1 MDALKINHVPELR
14 DPILVIAFY
23 GWNDAA
29 EAATDTVRH
38 LRRLASRQSTRFEAA
53 GEGPVA
59 EIDPE
64 EFFVFT
70 EQRPTVRITE
80 GATRQIT
87 WPTTD
92 FTVARLGNGNRDL
105 ILAIGTEPHLKWK
118 TFGSQILAL
127 MTRFGAREIVTLG
140 ALLADTP
147 HTRPVPVSG
156 GASDPTRAAE
166 LGFQASRYEGPTGIV
181 GTLSEACRHGGMD
194 HISLWASVPHYI
206 SGGKNPKATL
216 ALLGK
221 LTEVYDLGLDLSNL
235 ELRGKR
241 YESQISEALKDN
253 PDVQDYVRNL
263 EKSESDD
270 DTTDAAAPDEPAPFD
285 SNDVLDE
292 VNRLLA
298 GDDTNSD

>member
-1 MDALKINHVPELR
+1 MDALTIHHTPELR

-53 GEGPVA
+53 AEGSIA

-80 GATRQIT
+80 GETRQIN

-118 TFGSQILAL
+118 TFGSQVLAL
-127 MTRFGAREIVTLG
+127 MTLG

-181 GTLSEACRHGGMD
+181 GTLSEACRLAGMD
-194 HISLWASVPHYI
+194 HISLWASVPHYV

-235 ELRGKR
+235 ELRSKR
-241 YESQISEALKDN
+241 YESQVSEALKDN

-263 EKSESDD
+263 EESNSDD
-270 DTTDAAAPDEPAPFD
+270 DATDSPASEAPTPFS

-298 GDDTNSD
+298 GDESNPD